1 MTGVLVQGVSPD
13 TRCIGVLPAELE
25 RILRRIFGGPVTL
38 EIPLREDSRMF
49 RNPLIDAIV
58 VLVVVLLIFGPK
70 RLPQLGK
77 SLGHGMREFKDGI
90 TGSSKPDD
98 EGERPELPQ
107 ASASAPVAETP
118 ASQQPAEPAPAPSS
132 EV

>member
-1 MTGVLVQGVSPD
+1 
-13 TRCIGVLPAELE
+13 
-25 RILRRIFGGPVTL
+25 
-38 EIPLREDSRMF
+38 MF

-90 TGSSKPDD
+90 TGSSKPDP
-98 EGERPELPQ
+98 EEVPELTQ
-107 ASASAPVAETP
+107 ASAAPPVQAAAASAQPAAEAAP
-118 ASQQPAEPAPAPSS
+118 ASEPAPAP
-132 EV
+132 EVGSAERRP